1 MISACGTQPVRMTL
15 PGLTRLS
22 PRLSRLRLLEVIRAQ
37 PAGLGAAEAGKEV
50 GLHQATAR
58 QHLELLVEAG
68 LLAREAEPRTVRG
81 RPRVIYRR
89 SLQTEA
95 AVGDGYHLLAGIL
108 ASMIESSLRH
118 PASAAELAGRAWGRS
133 LVERPR
139 PLEQLRPRAAE
150 SRVVALLDRLG
161 FEPEPAGRRAGSS
174 AHPAPPLP
182 LPGPRHGAPVGGLLG
197 APRTYQGGAGGA
209 GAPRRSRDPRT
220 AGVAHPVHH
229 APRQLTRRRARGC
242 VKDRPATEV
251 APPMSFNEQD
261 RMQCTTPRSRLAP
274 AHAAADSSMLRG
286 GRLDERDR
294 RGDQ

>member
-1 MISACGTQPVRMTL
+1 MEALRYDQRMRYAARPDDIARAHQAL
-15 PGLTRLS
+15 AEV
-22 PRLSRLRLLEVIRAQ
+22 SRLRLLEVIRAQ

-161 FEPEPAGRRAGSS
+161 FEPEPAGRRAGRRILLHRCPFLDLATEHRSVVCS
-174 AHPAPPLP
+174 AHLGLIKGALEELGLPADRATLEPLVSP
-182 LPGPRHGAPVGGLLG
+182 TLCI
-197 APRTYQGGAGGA
+197 T
-209 GAPRRSRDPRT
+209 
-220 AGVAHPVHH
+220 
-229 APRQLTRRRARGC
+229 
-242 VKDRPATEV
+242 
-251 APPMSFNEQD
+251 
-261 RMQCTTPRSRLAP
+261 RLA
-274 AHAAADSSMLRG
+274 S
-286 GRLDERDR
+286 
-294 RGDQ
+294 